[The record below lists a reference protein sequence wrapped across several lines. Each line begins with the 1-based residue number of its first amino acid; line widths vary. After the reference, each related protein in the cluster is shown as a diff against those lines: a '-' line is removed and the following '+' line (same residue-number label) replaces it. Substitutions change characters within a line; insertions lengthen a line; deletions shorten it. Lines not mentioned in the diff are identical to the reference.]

1 MVPAPRP
8 KTSFEHY
15 ARTIELKARDA
26 EFYMDEG
33 MNFTA
38 VEAIR
43 AIEGMKFEAATQRE
57 RTVPERR
64 PTIRRR
70 SCAQSCHRWAYEGR
84 ALSPL
89 VSILRRSHLHRSTM
103 AVRSEE

>member
-57 RTVPERR
+57 RTVLRKK
-64 PTIRRR
+64 
-70 SCAQSCHRWAYEGR
+70 ADDQAK
-84 ALSPL
+84 
-89 VSILRRSHLHRSTM
+89 ILRSKLPQ
-103 AVRSEE
+103 VGV